1 MDWKR
6 LPHLVRNA
14 PGLPLVFILIL
25 VLAAFLSW
33 SLARDRARDL
43 VEAKVDMT
51 MESVNLADLVETAL
65 GGATVV
71 ARQVASDV
79 GTALASGDSQAMGR
93 FQPRLTAFV
102 AGFPGLED
110 IVVHDRVGHVLAQ
123 ARSPRAAERPLPA
136 PPDRES
142 WTPTPTKPIIQTVE
156 KQPGVLR
163 VATAITDEM
172 GQPRGA
178 VSVLVD
184 LKALMA
190 IQDKP
195 SLCREIHVN
204 AAWVLGQG
212 HCAPVTTA
220 REGGKILSGRSRVAS
235 NDGIVVVASITE
247 RQALDRWRDNLWPT
261 LGLATLALVLLGGVV
276 ASILRN
282 VAHDMEQERIRTR
295 ENALLA
301 EALAASGLGTWEWS
315 SREGA
320 GRLRGGD
327 PPIPDLE
334 GVTWMDRVLPRDR
347 GVLRADLEA
356 QERGL
361 PVSLDRQVRLDL
373 GEGTPR
379 WIRFRGRLATETVG
393 TRTLTR
399 VTGLW
404 ADVTN
409 QRHGAMERL
418 RLATAVEKG
427 PVAVIMTD
435 ADGHI
440 DYVNRKFQDMMGYE
454 PVEVLGQSP
463 NLLASGLTD
472 PEIHA
477 DLWSH
482 LTKGNVWSGE
492 LVNRHKNG
500 HLVWHHVSI
509 SPILAEETVIGYVA
523 MYQDISDRK
532 RLQENLNMQVA
543 MMRAVLDISPNGIL
557 VADLHGRPRLINL
570 RLRRLWGL
578 TEEIAASEEPGLM
591 FETMARKVQDPD
603 RFLAT
608 VHALNETPRETEVGV
623 EVALRDGRIIERLSL
638 AVEDHAGTPWG
649 RVWFFREVTEQKR
662 VERALSDQLE
672 FQHTLMDTL
681 PNPVFH
687 MDRQQRFL
695 GCNAAFG
702 SLVGR
707 SPEAVFGALAEELFP
722 QERARRLTEG
732 NGDLLAQGGM
742 YRGEI
747 TLMGMDGV
755 FRDMALSKAGFT
767 DTQGHVSGIV
777 GILTDVSNLKQATEE
792 LRRSNQELEQF
803 AYVASH
809 DLQEPLRMVSSYLGL
824 LKRRYADR
832 LDGDAE
838 EFIGY
843 AVDGA
848 HRMQDLIQDLLHF
861 SRIDTRG
868 NPLEPTSTRLCLD
881 MAKENL
887 RVAMEEASALLTI
900 DPLPM
905 VMADDAQLTSLFQNL
920 LGNAVKY
927 RAADRRPEIRVSA
940 EQDGDFWRFSVADNG
955 IGIDPQFSEK
965 VFMIFQRL
973 QTRDRYPGT
982 GIGLAVVKKIV
993 ERHGGRIWLDGKEGV
1008 GTTFYFTLRAIPEEL
1023 NSFSETAE

>member
-1 MDWKR
+1 
-6 LPHLVRNA
+6 
-14 PGLPLVFILIL
+14 
-25 VLAAFLSW
+25 
-33 SLARDRARDL
+33 
-43 VEAKVDMT
+43 
-51 MESVNLADLVETAL
+51 
-65 GGATVV
+65 
-71 ARQVASDV
+71 
-79 GTALASGDSQAMGR
+79 
-93 FQPRLTAFV
+93 
-102 AGFPGLED
+102 
-110 IVVHDRVGHVLAQ
+110 
-123 ARSPRAAERPLPA
+123 
-136 PPDRES
+136 
-142 WTPTPTKPIIQTVE
+142 
-156 KQPGVLR
+156 
-163 VATAITDEM
+163 
-172 GQPRGA
+172 
-178 VSVLVD
+178 
-184 LKALMA
+184 
-190 IQDKP
+190 
-195 SLCREIHVN
+195 
-204 AAWVLGQG
+204 
-212 HCAPVTTA
+212 
-220 REGGKILSGRSRVAS
+220 
-235 NDGIVVVASITE
+235 
-247 RQALDRWRDNLWPT
+247 
-261 LGLATLALVLLGGVV
+261 
-276 ASILRN
+276 
-282 VAHDMEQERIRTR
+282 
-295 ENALLA
+295 
-301 EALAASGLGTWEWS
+301 
-315 SREGA
+315 
-320 GRLRGGD
+320 
-327 PPIPDLE
+327 
-334 GVTWMDRVLPRDR
+334 
-347 GVLRADLEA
+347 
-356 QERGL
+356 
-361 PVSLDRQVRLDL
+361 
-373 GEGTPR
+373 
-379 WIRFRGRLATETVG
+379 
-393 TRTLTR
+393 
-399 VTGLW
+399 
-404 ADVTN
+404 
-409 QRHGAMERL
+409 
-418 RLATAVEKG
+418 
-427 PVAVIMTD
+427 
-435 ADGHI
+435 
-440 DYVNRKFQDMMGYE
+440 
-454 PVEVLGQSP
+454 
-463 NLLASGLTD
+463 
-472 PEIHA
+472 
-477 DLWSH
+477 
-482 LTKGNVWSGE
+482 
-492 LVNRHKNG
+492 
-500 HLVWHHVSI
+500 
-509 SPILAEETVIGYVA
+509 
-523 MYQDISDRK
+523 
-532 RLQENLNMQVA
+532 
-543 MMRAVLDISPNGIL
+543 
-557 VADLHGRPRLINL
+557 
-570 RLRRLWGL
+570 
-578 TEEIAASEEPGLM
+578 
-591 FETMARKVQDPD
+591 
-603 RFLAT
+603 
-608 VHALNETPRETEVGV
+608 
-623 EVALRDGRIIERLSL
+623 
-638 AVEDHAGTPWG
+638 
-649 RVWFFREVTEQKR
+649 
-662 VERALSDQLE
+662 
-672 FQHTLMDTL
+672 MDTL